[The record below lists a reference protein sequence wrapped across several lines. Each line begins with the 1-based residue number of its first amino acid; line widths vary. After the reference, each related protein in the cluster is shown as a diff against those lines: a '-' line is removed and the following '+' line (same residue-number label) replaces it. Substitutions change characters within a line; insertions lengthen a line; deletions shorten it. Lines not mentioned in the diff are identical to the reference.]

1 MQIYTPPTVFP
12 IDDGKTKIF
21 LAGSI
26 EGGNAEDWQAT
37 LCKELEDTDL
47 VVLNPRRSDYD
58 PTQDPIAS
66 NPYFRGQVE
75 WELAALEYA
84 DIIFMYFDPNTK
96 SAISLL
102 ELGLFHKKAIVV
114 CCPDGFWRQGN
125 VQIVCEWYDIPY
137 TTNKELFF
145 ERVIKLCKSL

>member
-1 MQIYTPPTVFP
+1 MQLYTPPTFFP

-26 EGGNAEDWQAT
+26 EGGTAEDWQT
-37 LCKELEDTDL
+37 QLCKELEDTDL
-47 VVLNPRRSDYD
+47 VVLNPRRDDYD
-58 PTQDPIAS
+58 ATQDPIAS

-75 WELAALEYA
+75 WELKALENA
-84 DIIFMYFDPNTK
+84 DLVVMYFDPNTK

-102 ELGLFHKKAIVV
+102 ELGLFHKKPIVV

-125 VQIVCEWYDIPY
+125 VQIVCEWHDIPY
-137 TTNKELFF
+137 TTNKEVFF